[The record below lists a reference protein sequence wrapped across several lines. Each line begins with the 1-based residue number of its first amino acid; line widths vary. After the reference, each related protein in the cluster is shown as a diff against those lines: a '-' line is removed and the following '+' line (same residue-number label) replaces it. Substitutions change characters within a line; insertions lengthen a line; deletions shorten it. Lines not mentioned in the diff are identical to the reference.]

1 MWASNVCLDK
11 TEISIR
17 MFVNASTH
25 APVLRVQFGF
35 ISRCLFVCDHLSAC
49 AFDGMNTLIER
60 RGSTLVAYDVNGGG
74 VLVITMLRIMLTS
87 VTLMLYC

>member
-35 ISRCLFVCDHLSAC
+35 ISRCLFVCDHISAC
-49 AFDGMNTLIER
+49 AFDGMNTLI
-60 RGSTLVAYDVNGGG
+60 
-74 VLVITMLRIMLTS
+74 
-87 VTLMLYC
+87 

>member
-25 APVLRVQFGF
+25 ASVLRVQFGLF
-35 ISRCLFVCDHLSAC
+35 LDVCLFVIISVHVP
-49 AFDGMNTLIER
+49 
-60 RGSTLVAYDVNGGG
+60 LVG
-74 VLVITMLRIMLTS
+74 
-87 VTLMLYC
+87 

>member
-1 MWASNVCLDK
+1 MRASNVCLDK

-49 AFDGMNTLIER
+49 AFDGMNTLI
-60 RGSTLVAYDVNGGG
+60 
-74 VLVITMLRIMLTS
+74 
-87 VTLMLYC
+87 